1 MNNNQQRISSARG
14 YALAMLASLL
24 LPCTALAGEHEEA
37 EETTFDGLVQIETD
51 RVYSALIDPNAD
63 FSVFRRVAILEP
75 KVAFR
80 SNWQRDVNRSRSRNV
95 RASDVER
102 IKNDVAELFKD
113 VFTEELEAAGYE
125 IANYTGEDV
134 LLLRPAIIDLDIVA
148 PDVRRGGRSRTYTA
162 TTGAATLVLEMFDSL
177 SFDVIGR
184 AFDRRTAGRSG
195 GFATASNRVT
205 NRADARREFRAWA
218 SKLIEFLDAHYA
230 KADQASERDG

>member
-1 MNNNQQRISSARG
+1 MDKNTRFLTL
-14 YALAMLASLL
+14 LACLL
-24 LPCTALAGEHEEA
+24 LPLAAQAGEHEEA
-37 EETTFDGLVQIETD
+37 APETFDGLVEIEGA
-51 RVYSALIDPNAD
+51 RVYSAFIDPSAD
-63 FSVFRRVAILEP
+63 FSVFRRVAILDP

-102 IKNDVAELFKD
+102 IKADVAQIFKD

-148 PDVRRGGRSRTYTA
+148 PDVRRGGRARTYTA
-162 TTGAATLVLEMFDSL
+162 ATGAATLVLEMFDSL
-177 SFDVIGR
+177 SFDIIGR

-205 NRADARREFRAWA
+205 NRADARREFRVWA
-218 SKLIEFLDAHYA
+218 RQLVEFLDAHYA
-230 KADQASERDG
+230 KADQASEVEE